1 MRQAFNTASYFYFW
15 FKAEEARAVVEVH
28 ID

>member
-1 MRQAFNTASYFYFW
+1 MQQAFMTASYFYFW
-15 FKAEEARAVVEVH
+15 FMAEETRAVVVVH